1 MARLDDADIDSRP
14 FFPPLSSLP
23 AFDGYATALEAPASG
38 TRSPTTSSPRS
49 VNLPSAL
56 MLTEDDV
63 DRVCEALVS
72 ILGGTEAVAMTTKT
86 VNS

>member
-23 AFDGYATALEAPASG
+23 AFDGYATALEARGRNAVAYDL
-38 TRSPTTSSPRS
+38 SSRS